1 MRIRPIAMM
10 LASTVVGLVLVLAPS
25 AAAHD
30 DDPSTTTTALPGSVA
45 IGDGFAFTGAVIRSA
60 DGSVERTL
68 NAYQA
73 AVFVQSWLADA
84 FFGTPN
90 VQNPP
95 PTLPVYRIDVTG
107 TWGQLSGA
115 LTVYYASDGKTAW
128 LSFPQDQVPTAN
140 PTSPPPPTNW
150 FVPPTRVIEAFNGTA
165 TLQATIGTDTPQSKR
180 AGRSSSTSR
189 IIWAV
194 VAALAV
200 CGVAS
205 AAVRAFRRVGPRRA
219 ARA

>member
-1 MRIRPIAMM
+1 MRIRRIVTM
-10 LASTVVGLVLVLAPS
+10 LSSTVVGLALVLAPT

-30 DDPSTTTTALPGSVA
+30 DDPSSTTTIVGSVA
-45 IGDGFAFTGAVIRSA
+45 IGSGYAFTGAVIRNA

-73 AVFVQSWLADA
+73 AVFVQSWLGDA

-90 VQNPP
+90 LQDPP
-95 PTLPVYRIDVTG
+95 PTLPVYRVDVTG

-115 LTVYYASDGKTAW
+115 LTVYYASDGSTAW
-128 LSFPQDQVPTAN
+128 LSFPQDQIPTAN
-140 PTSPPPPTNW
+140 PTNPPPPTSW
-150 FVPPTRVIEAFNGTA
+150 FVPPTRVIAAFNGTA
-165 TLQATIGTDTPQSKR
+165 KLQGTYGTDSSGSRR
-180 AGRSSSTSR
+180 AGGSSSTAR
-189 IIWAV
+189 VIWAV

-205 AAVRAFRRVGPRRA
+205 GGVLAFRRVRPRRA